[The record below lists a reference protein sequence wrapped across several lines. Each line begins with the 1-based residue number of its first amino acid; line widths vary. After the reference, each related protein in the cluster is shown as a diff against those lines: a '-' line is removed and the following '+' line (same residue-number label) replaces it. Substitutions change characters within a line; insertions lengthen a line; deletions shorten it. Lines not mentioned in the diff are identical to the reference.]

1 MKVRP
6 LAVALLA
13 SVTLLAA
20 GAAIIFWLNVRGEA
34 PIDEAAAVRP
44 ASPELVARGAYLAL
58 VGNCAACHTARG
70 GVPYAGGRGIDT
82 PFGVVYGGNLTPD
95 DATGLGRWSADHFW
109 RALHHGRSRD
119 GRLLYPAFPYPDL
132 TRVTRA
138 DSDALFAYLRSLPPV
153 NAPNRAHELRFPY
166 RMQAALAVW
175 RALFFRPAAFEPEAG
190 RSVEFNRGAYLVRG
204 LAHCGACHG
213 QRNLLGATRE
223 SPAFSGGQLPM
234 QNWYAPSLSAASEA
248 GVVDWEPQQ
257 VVALLRD
264 GVAPRASVLGPMAE
278 VVFRSTQHL
287 TEADLRAMAVFLTSL
302 PPTAPAAARGRATDA
317 AQMQRGAQ
325 LYEAHCA
332 DCHGAQGQGA
342 AGAYPALAGNR
353 AVTMVPAINAIRVII
368 SGGFPPATAGNPRP
382 YGMPPLGQEL
392 NDADIAAV
400 LSFVRNRWGNQAP
413 AIAQHEVAALR

>member
-138 DSDALFAYLRSLPPV
+138 DSDALFAYLRSLPAV

-166 RMQAALAVW
+166 RTQAALALW
-175 RALFFRPAAFEPEAG
+175 RALFFRSAAFEPEAG
-190 RSVEFNRGAYLVRG
+190 RSAEFNRGAYLVRG

-213 QRNLLGATRE
+213 ARNLLGATRE
-223 SPAFSGGQLPM
+223 SLAFSGAQLPM
-234 QNWYAPSLSAASEA
+234 QHWYAPSLSAASEA
-248 GVVDWEPQQ
+248 GVADWDPQH

-264 GVAPRASVLGPMAE
+264 GVAPGASVLGPMAE

-287 TEADLRAMAVFLTSL
+287 TEADLGAIAVFLTRL
-302 PPTAPAAARGRATDA
+302 PPAAPPSVRGRAPDA
-317 AQMQRGAQ
+317 AQMQRGAE
-325 LYEAHCA
+325 LYEAQCA

-353 AVTMVPAINAIRVII
+353 AVTMVPAINAIRIII

>member
-1 MKVRP
+1 MRP
-6 LAVALLA
+6 RAVALL
-13 SVTLLAA
+13 LLALA
-20 GAAIIFWLNVRGEA
+20 ALATAAAAIVAWLNVRGA
-34 PIDEAAAVRP
+34 ASVADAAVATP
-44 ASPELVARGAYLAL
+44 ATPDLVARGAYLAL

-82 PFGVVYGGNLTPD
+82 PFGTVYGGNLTPD
-95 DATGLGRWSADHFW
+95 DATGLGRWNADHFW

-119 GRLLYPAFPYPDL
+119 GRLLYPAFPYPEF

-153 NAPNRAHELRFPY
+153 SAPNRAHELRFPY
-166 RMQAALAVW
+166 RTQAALAVW
-175 RALFFRPAAFEPEAG
+175 RALFFRAGGFEPEAG
-190 RSVEFNRGAYLVRG
+190 RSAEFNRGAYLVRG

-213 QRNLLGATRE
+213 ARNPLGATRE
-223 SPAFSGGQLPM
+223 SLTFSGGQLPM
-234 QNWYAPSLSAASEA
+234 QHWYAPSLTSPLEA
-248 GVVDWEPQQ
+248 GLADWEPEH

-264 GVAPRASVLGPMAE
+264 GVSPRASALGPMAE

-287 TEADLRAMAVFLTSL
+287 AEADLRAIAVFLTSL
-302 PPTAPAAARGRATDA
+302 PPSKPKPVRGRVPDA

-342 AGAYPALAGNR
+342 AGAYPPLAGNR
-353 AVTMVPAINAIRVII
+353 AVTMVPAINAIRVVI

-382 YGMPPLGQEL
+382 FGMPPLGQALSDE
-392 NDADIAAV
+392 DIAAV
-400 LSFVRNRWGNQAP
+400 LSYVRNRWGNQAP
-413 AIAQHEVAALR
+413 AIAPHEVAALR

>member
-1 MKVRP
+1 MKERP

-13 SVTLLAA
+13 FAALAMA
-20 GAAIIFWLNVRGEA
+20 GVAIIIWLNVRGEA
-34 PIDEAAAVRP
+34 PIDDAAAVLP

-58 VGNCAACHTARG
+58 AGNCAACHTARG
-70 GVPYAGGRGIDT
+70 GLPYAGGRGIDT
-82 PFGVVYGGNLTPD
+82 PFGIVYGGNLTPD
-95 DATGLGRWSADHFW
+95 ETTGLGRWNADHFW

-119 GRLLYPAFPYPDL
+119 GRLLYPAFPYPEF

-138 DSDALFAYLRSLPPV
+138 DSDALFAYLRSLPAV

-166 RMQAALAVW
+166 RTQAALALW
-175 RALFFRPAAFEPEAG
+175 RALFFRPATFEPEAG
-190 RSVEFNRGAYLVRG
+190 RSAEFNRGAYLVRG

-213 QRNLLGATRE
+213 QRNPLGATRE
-223 SPAFSGGQLPM
+223 SLAFSGGQLPM

-248 GVVDWEPQQ
+248 GVADWDPQQ

-287 TEADLRAMAVFLTSL
+287 AEPDLRAIAVFLASL
-302 PPTAPAAARGRATDA
+302 PPAVPPPVRGRAPDA

-325 LYEAHCA
+325 VYEAQCA

-353 AVTMVPAINAIRVII
+353 AVTMVPATNAIRVVI

-382 YGMPPLGQEL
+382 YGMPPLGQDL
-392 NDADIAAV
+392 TDADIAAV

-413 AIAQHEVAALR
+413 AIAPHEVTALR